1 MDDLRRELAP
11 LSAKAWKAIDDEARQ
26 ELAVVLAGRRIVDFT
41 GPLGWTAAAVPTG
54 HLQALGSA
62 PVEGVSAA
70 LRRVLR
76 MVELRV
82 DLELPRRELDALDRG
97 AAKLTL
103 DAVRSAANAIGIAE
117 DRAIFHGFPEAEI
130 EGICSAA
137 EGAALSLTRD
147 YQKYPLVVSEAL
159 ARLRTAGVAGPY
171 AIALGPDCYRG
182 LTGTA
187 TSGGYPVLE
196 HVRQLIGGEIIWAPG
211 IRGAVVA
218 SQRGGDFELVVGR
231 DFSIGYQDHSAT
243 SLMLYLQESFTFRLL
258 SPEAAVPLVYR

>member
-1 MDDLRRELAP
+1 M
-11 LSAKAWKAIDDEARQ
+11 
-26 ELAVVLAGRRIVDFT
+26 
-41 GPLGWTAAAVPTG
+41 
-54 HLQALGSA
+54 
-62 PVEGVSAA
+62 
-70 LRRVLR
+70 
-76 MVELRV
+76 
-82 DLELPRRELDALDRG
+82 
-97 AAKLTL
+97 
-103 DAVRSAANAIGIAE
+103 
-117 DRAIFHGFPEAEI
+117 
-130 EGICSAA
+130 
-137 EGAALSLTRD
+137 
-147 YQKYPLVVSEAL
+147 SEAL